1 MKKPVNVITSH
12 ENVLRFVN
20 LRGEEMMP
28 VNILLSTKES
38 KTRETFSHI
47 ETH

>member
-1 MKKPVNVITSH
+1 MKKLVNVITSH
-12 ENVLRFVN
+12 ENVLRVVN

-28 VNILLSTKES
+28 VNILLSRKES
-38 KTRETFSHI
+38 KTRETFSYI